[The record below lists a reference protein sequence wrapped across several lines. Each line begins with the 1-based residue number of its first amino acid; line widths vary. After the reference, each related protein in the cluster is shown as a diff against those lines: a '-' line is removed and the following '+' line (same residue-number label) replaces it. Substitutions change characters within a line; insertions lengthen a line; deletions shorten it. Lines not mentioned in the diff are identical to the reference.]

1 MRQTLSFVILRLDTH
16 VRQRITEYVI
26 LSEAAVALCQSQMN
40 LLALCQSQMNLLLE
54 RCCMGVVYQIEDLDN
69 SSKDLKMPTMYII
82 FNLSGLTDQKK
93 VFNRSLD
100 KLGMT
105 AFSYFIQTTAA
116 SFYTRR
122 RFSLNIVILFCLS
135 YRIRYG
141 YL

>member
-1 MRQTLSFVILRLDTH
+1 
-16 VRQRITEYVI
+16 
-26 LSEAAVALCQSQMN
+26 
-40 LLALCQSQMNLLLE
+40 
-54 RCCMGVVYQIEDLDN
+54 
-69 SSKDLKMPTMYII
+69 MPTMYII

-122 RFSLNIVILFCLS
+122 RFPIERLSILFRLS
-135 YRIRYG
+135 DGIRYG

>member
-26 LSEAAVALCQSQMN
+26 LSEAAV
-40 LLALCQSQMNLLLE
+40 ALCQSQMNLLLE